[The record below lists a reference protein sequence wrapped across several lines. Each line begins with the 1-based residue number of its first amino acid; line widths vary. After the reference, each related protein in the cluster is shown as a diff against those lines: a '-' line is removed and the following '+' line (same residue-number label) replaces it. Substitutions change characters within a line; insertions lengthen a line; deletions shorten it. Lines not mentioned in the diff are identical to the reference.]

1 MKNCNQPLISD
12 SRHEQHSNDIVKSSR
27 TVQSSPERSLLAETP
42 MHHHGGDHPGGSL
55 SIDLETS
62 PTTSSSFREPPRN
75 IFDDI

>member
-27 TVQSSPERSLLAETP
+27 NVQSSPERSLLAETP
-42 MHHHGGDHPGGSL
+42 MHHHHGGSGSL
-55 SIDLETS
+55 NIDLEIS
-62 PTTSSSFREPPRN
+62 PTTSSFREPPRN